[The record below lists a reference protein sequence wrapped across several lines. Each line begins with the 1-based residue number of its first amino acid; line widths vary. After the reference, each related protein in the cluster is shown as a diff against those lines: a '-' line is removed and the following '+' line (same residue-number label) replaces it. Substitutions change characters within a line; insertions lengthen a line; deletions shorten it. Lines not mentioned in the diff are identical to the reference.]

1 MLDRWRHICTI
12 VTKQQHLS
20 KIKMQCL
27 IISVLIHGFFG
38 INPCFSFI
46 YQRSII
52 MYIRN
57 SLIHFSS
64 LHQKS
69 SNINDIF
76 FIPLT
81 RKKNKSIYSLVC
93 TSSTYT
99 FHSVRGGQYA
109 VRKCQSF
116 AVAYIDDFLQLGYIG
131 SLPFDRF

>member
-52 MYIRN
+52 MQY
-57 SLIHFSS
+57 SQYVDSFF
-64 LHQKS
+64 KS
-69 SNINDIF
+69 SPKKFQRINDTF
-76 FIPLT
+76 FLPLT
-81 RKKNKSIYSLVC
+81 RKKNKSIYSLVVG
-93 TSSTYT
+93 TY
-99 FHSVRGGQYA
+99 VRGGQYA

-131 SLPFDRF
+131 SPPFDRF

>member
-52 MYIRN
+52 MQY
-57 SLIHFSS
+57 SQYVDSFF
-64 LHQKS
+64 KS
-69 SNINDIF
+69 SPKKFQRINDIF
-76 FIPLT
+76 FT
-81 RKKNKSIYSLVC
+81 SDQEKKQIDLQFGMYLLYIY
-93 TSSTYT
+93 
-99 FHSVRGGQYA
+99 VRGGQYA
-109 VRKCQSF
+109 TTVRKCQSF

-131 SLPFDRF
+131 SPPFDRF